1 MGLADSY
8 YGMILDCD
16 LTSFQDVNVSDP
28 ARLLEPRDSV
38 DGGKLDNWHHQG
50 PHDHPKGDLFDLF
63 PSIGG

>member
-1 MGLADSY
+1 MAALFFRHHFTTFTFMGLVDSY

-38 DGGKLDNWHHQG
+38 DGGKLDN
-50 PHDHPKGDLFDLF
+50 
-63 PSIGG
+63 